1 MATNK
6 HATIRYHALDRC
18 FSNFGRRFY
27 IEDLIEAC
35 NEALYEF
42 SGIEDG
48 IKRRQVFDDITF
60 MESEQGW
67 SIPLDRIRDGRRV
80 YYRYEDRNFSIKNQ
94 GINQSEAEQLK
105 ETLSILSRFKGLPQF
120 EWIEEMQIRLE
131 DTFKL
136 KGRTAAAVS
145 FEQNPYLK
153 GLNHFTDL
161 FNAIQNQVVLQITY
175 QGFKDTE
182 PKVFTFHPWHLKQYN
197 NRWFL
202 FGFNEVYQGI
212 SNLAI
217 DRIINIKQS
226 TESYKHNDEID
237 FEEFFEDVIGV
248 SVHGHN
254 EPEKILLKINT
265 ELWPYIESKPIHGSQ
280 KVKFR
285 MDDGVIIELDIQV
298 NYELRSVLF
307 SFMDGVEVLEP
318 EWLRKEFKDR
328 FEHILKKYF

>member
-48 IKRRQVFDDITF
+48 VKRRQVFDDITF

-67 SIPLDRIRDGRRV
+67 FIPLDRIKDGRRV

-120 EWIEEMQIRLE
+120 DWIEEMQIRLE

-136 KGRTAAAVS
+136 KGSVVTAVS

-161 FNAIQNQVVLQITY
+161 FNAIQNQTGLKVTY
-175 QGFKDTE
+175 KSYKE
-182 PKVFTFHPWHLKQYN
+182 KEARTFIYHPWHLKQYN
-197 NRWFL
+197 NRWFV
-202 FGFNEVYQGI
+202 FGWSDAEKTI
-212 SNLAI
+212 SNLAM
-217 DRIINIKQS
+217 DRILS
-226 TESYKHNDEID
+226 LKHNATPHKENKDVN
-237 FEEFFEDVIGV
+237 FEEFFEDVVGV
-248 SVHGHN
+248 SVDPN
-254 EPEKILLKINT
+254 LPVEKVILKINKD
-265 ELWPYIESKPIHGSQ
+265 LWPYIESKPIHGSQ
-280 KVKFR
+280 KSPKVT
-285 MDDGVIIELDIQV
+285 DDGIIIELNVQV
-298 NYELRSVLF
+298 NYELRSLLF

-318 EWLRKEFKDR
+318 VWYRNVCRD
-328 FEHILKKYF
+328 ILKKMVEKYA